1 MGKLPPS
8 GSAASLTRG
17 YWAALAIRLVV
28 TAAAMA
34 LAVACSKWGAHSKG
48 AVERGIQEHLSRNT
62 QLLSHN
68 FTTQVEKVTF
78 NGDAADAV
86 VKFQSTQQ
94 ANLFVEVGYH
104 LRLES
109 GHWEVVSSAPLSG
122 QGGDSHMSAPNGSSP
137 SPAGTQPAT
146 PQLQPS
152 H

>member
-1 MGKLPPS
+1 MIDGRCLPVLAMS
-8 GSAASLTRG
+8 IRLI
-17 YWAALAIRLVV
+17 AAL
-28 TAAAMA
+28 AAMA
-34 LAVACSKWGAHSKG
+34 LAIACSKWQTHSKG

-86 VKFQSTQQ
+86 VKFQSRQQ
-94 ANLFVEVGYH
+94 ARLFVEVGYH
-104 LRLES
+104 LRLEN
-109 GHWEVVSSAPLSG
+109 GRWEVVSSTPLSG
-122 QGGDSHMSAPNGSSP
+122 QGSDSHMGARDSE
-137 SPAGTQPAT
+137 SPAGTQPAA